1 MIKEGTEFIDQLK
14 DNLHHYYD
22 ENQRLNE
29 EKDYFQK
36 GFISMHDRID
46 KAIEYIGQRD
56 KWYKNEEYKLLKTSV
71 LLEILKGE
79 DDE

>member
-22 ENQRLNE
+22 ENKRLNE